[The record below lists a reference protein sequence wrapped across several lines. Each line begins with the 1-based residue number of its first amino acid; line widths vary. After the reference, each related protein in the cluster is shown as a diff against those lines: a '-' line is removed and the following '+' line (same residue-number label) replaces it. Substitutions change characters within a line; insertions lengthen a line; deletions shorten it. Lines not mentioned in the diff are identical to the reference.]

1 MGREAVTSSTLSE
14 AWDAELVDLPIDIAE
29 ADLQALRRMFFRGAL
44 AAATSSLTR
53 EQLLAELVAH
63 GRSVGTAAE
72 RARG

>member
-1 MGREAVTSSTLSE
+1 VTPTTLAA

-29 ADLQALRRMFFRGAL
+29 ANLQALRRMFYRGAL

-63 GRSVGTAAE
+63 GRSVGTPAE
-72 RARG
+72 RARA